1 MRTDTAEGIVAEDD
15 SHQNI
20 RVGPEPSGHFVHVRH
35 ISFAVAM
42 SAVTLRAEQ
51 VVRTKRNRRAHSR
64 CAFVRV
70 FFSRIPRYAARMI
83 LMIAVGM
90 NGTTQA
96 ASVAFRF
103 IPVSA
108 MNMMEPTT

>member
-15 SHQNI
+15 PNQNVW
-20 RVGPEPSGHFVHVRH
+20 VGPEPSGYFIHVCH

-42 SAVTLRAEQ
+42 SAVALRTEQ
-51 VVRTKRNRRAHSR
+51 VVRTEWNWRDHSR

-70 FFSRIPRYAARMI
+70 FFSRIPRFAARI
-83 LMIAVGM
+83 TLMIAVGM
-90 NGTTQA
+90 KGMTQA

>member
-1 MRTDTAEGIVAEDD
+1 MRTDIAEGIVAKDD
-15 SHQNI
+15 PHQNI
-20 RVGPEPSGHFVHVRH
+20 RIGPEPSGYFIHMRH

-42 SAVTLRAEQ
+42 SAIALRTEQ
-51 VVRTKRNRRAHSR
+51 VMRTERNRRAHSR
-64 CAFVRV
+64 RAFVRV

-90 NGTTQA
+90 NGMTQA

>member
-1 MRTDTAEGIVAEDD
+1 MRTDTAERIIAEDNPN
-15 SHQNI
+15 QNVRI
-20 RVGPEPSGHFVHVRH
+20 GPEPSGHFVHVRH

-42 SAVTLRAEQ
+42 SAVALRTEQ
-51 VVRTKRNRRAHSR
+51 VVRTERDRRAHSR